1 MAVLG
6 GTQSLFYY
14 EKVVLLRLKQKCFIN
29 LSDTMTSKHAIS
41 LTTSEILTTDNI
53 PATAVS

>member
-1 MAVLG
+1 MAVLE

-29 LSDTMTSKHAIS
+29 LSDTMTTYPAIS
-41 LTTSEILTTDNI
+41 LINLQNLMVVNT
-53 PATAVS
+53 

>member
-1 MAVLG
+1 MAVLE

-29 LSDTMTSKHAIS
+29 LSDTMTPYSAIS
-41 LTTSEILTTDNI
+41 LIDYAILTVLNI
-53 PATAVS
+53 